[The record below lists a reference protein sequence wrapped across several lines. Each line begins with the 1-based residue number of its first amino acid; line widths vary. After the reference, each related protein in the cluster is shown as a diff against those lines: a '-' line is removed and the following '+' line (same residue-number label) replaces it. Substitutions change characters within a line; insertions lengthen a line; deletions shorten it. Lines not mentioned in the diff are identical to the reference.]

1 MSEPDQISEE
11 EDEEE
16 EGTGGG
22 KREEEEG
29 IGGGRKEEEGRGEV
43 EKDEGVEVEI
53 VECRTGTAL
62 VKKEENAGSVE
73 KLSTF

>member
-16 EGTGGG
+16 EGTGG
-22 KREEEEG
+22 KREEG
-29 IGGGRKEEEGRGEV
+29 GRGEV

-53 VECRTGTAL
+53 VECRTGTEF
-62 VKKEENAGSVE
+62 VIKEENAGSTE